1 MAKFDD
7 YGIIKVP
14 GEVISKMSACPIDFS
29 FKILG
34 QKFMILILRN
44 LILFGKKRFSNL
56 LESVEGISQKTLSI
70 RLKELENG
78 GIIKRKIYSE
88 NPVRAEYL
96 ITKKGR
102 MLRPVLEQMAAFSL
116 SYCSDSVFEDKKPR
130 SFKEIVGRPPCSL

>member
-1 MAKFDD
+1 MGKFDD

-14 GEVISKMSACPIDFS
+14 VEVLSKMSACPIDSS

-34 QKFMILILRN
+34 QKFMILILRD

-56 LESVEGISQKTLSI
+56 LESVEGINQKTLSI

-78 GIIKRKIYSE
+78 GIIKRKIYSQ
-88 NPVRAEYL
+88 NPIRAEYL

-130 SFKEIVGRPPCSL
+130 PFKEIVGRSPSSL